1 MINGLPKFSKIICII
16 PDYNLYKGDIFEVEI
31 TELFDIVVFITSID
45 RYYPSSYF
53 ITLEEYRNNK
63 LNIILND

>member
-31 TELFDIVVFITSID
+31 TELFDIVVFIPSID